1 MILLRSG
8 KKSKVD
14 LFKELNKSY
23 PIIIE
28 LLLTEFVYY
37 PASNIIL
44 ATDENGIMLT
54 KKECL
59 NIFKSSGFNSIR
71 DVLTTFESEIY
82 HKLGYCVI
90 RLYICY
96 VND

>member
-14 LFKELNKSY
+14 LFKDLNKSY
-23 PIIIE
+23 LIINE
-28 LLLTEFVYY
+28 VLLTEFVYY
-37 PASNIIL
+37 PANNIIL

-54 KKECL
+54 KEECL
-59 NIFKSSGFNSIR
+59 NIFKSSGFYSIR
-71 DVLTTFESEIY
+71 DVLTTFKSEISY
-82 HKLGYCVI
+82 KLGYCVF

-96 VND
+96 VNE

>member
-8 KKSKVD
+8 KESKVD

-23 PIIIE
+23 PIITE

-54 KKECL
+54 KMDCL
-59 NIFKSSGFNSIR
+59 NIFKSSGFSSIR
-71 DVLTTFESEIY
+71 DVLTTFKSEISY
-82 HKLGYCVI
+82 KLDYCVI

-96 VND
+96 VNE

>member
-14 LFKELNKSY
+14 LFKELEKSY
-23 PIIIE
+23 KIINE

-37 PASNIIL
+37 RTNNIIL

-59 NIFKSSGFNSIR
+59 NIFKSSGFYSIR
-71 DVLTTFESEIY
+71 DVLTTFKIEISY
-82 HKLGYCVI
+82 KIDYCVF

-96 VND
+96 VFD

>member
-14 LFKELNKSY
+14 LFKELEKTYKIVN
-23 PIIIE
+23 E

-37 PASNIIL
+37 PANNIIL
-44 ATDENGIMLT
+44 ATDEDGIMLT

-71 DVLTTFESEIY
+71 DVLTTFKSEISY
-82 HKLGYCVI
+82 KIGYCVF

-96 VND
+96 VNE

>member
-23 PIIIE
+23 SIIGD
-28 LLLTEFVYY
+28 LWLTEFVYY
-37 PASNIIL
+37 PASNIII
-44 ATDENGIMLT
+44 ASVDNGIMLS
-54 KKECL
+54 KNDCL

-71 DVLTTFESEIY
+71 DVLTTFESEVSN
-82 HKLGYCVI
+82 KVGYCVI

-96 VND
+96 VNE

>member
-23 PIIIE
+23 PIITD

-54 KKECL
+54 KKDCL
-59 NIFKSSGFNSIR
+59 DIFKSSGYISIR
-71 DVLTTFESEIY
+71 DVLTTFESEISY
-82 HKLGYCVI
+82 KIDYCVI

-96 VND
+96 VDE